1 MIMIREG
8 RKRRFAYYNC
18 DIGVFTL
25 SYSTLLSL
33 GTTGERGGKSLCCF
47 FLGMVTLFDWS

>member
-8 RKRRFAYYNC
+8 RKRRFADYNC

-47 FLGMVTLFDWS
+47 FRYGYVV